1 MLGGTGGAGLRGRD
15 VDWLWLAILCIMW
28 AAVFVPVPRRG
39 SPKTFP
45 DLRQDMELRSDTS
58 QPGRWVLA
66 PKKGARFLG
75 PHERARIRARE
86 RRRRVFVVMLEA
98 ITLTALIGLFPPL
111 RAMLYVTGILAV
123 LLLAYVG
130 MVVRMMATRPARHAA
145 VGAAAPPSVVVIPEA
160 REQDRPLVGVGR

>member
-1 MLGGTGGAGLRGRD
+1 M
-15 VDWLWLAILCIMW
+15 DWLWLAILCIMW

-39 SPKTFP
+39 TPKTFP
-45 DLRQDMELRSDTS
+45 DLRQNMELRSDTS

-98 ITLTALIGLFPPL
+98 IGLTALIGLFPPL
-111 RAMLYVTGILAV
+111 RAMLYLTGALV
-123 LLLAYVG
+123 LLLMAYVG
-130 MVVRMMATRPARHAA
+130 LVLRMVAARPGRHAA
-145 VGAAAPPSVVVIPEA
+145 PPPAPPSSVVIIPER
-160 REQDRPLVGVGR
+160 REDERPLVGVGR

>member
-1 MLGGTGGAGLRGRD
+1 M
-15 VDWLWLAILCIMW
+15 DWLWLAILCIMW
-28 AAVFVPVPRRG
+28 TAVFVPVPRRG
-39 SPKTFP
+39 TPKTFP

-98 ITLTALIGLFPPL
+98 IGLTALIGLFPPL
-111 RAMLYVTGILAV
+111 RAMLYLTGALAV
-123 LLLAYVG
+123 VLGAYLA
-130 MVVRMMATRPARHAA
+130 MVVRMVGLRAETQPA
-145 VGAAAPPSVVVIPEA
+145 GPAAASGPPLLIMRPQAVP
-160 REQDRPLVGVGR
+160 QDRPVVGVAGR